1 MKNFKSGN
9 RPERRDPYKKDY
21 ENRSRREI
29 TLYDAVCDQCGKN
42 CQVPFRPSGNKPV
55 YCSDC
60 FEQRGGKE
68 GRSDR
73 NGSQRRSF
81 DREDQTRPQNNTN
94 DAATIKL
101 TEKIGV
107 LNNKLDTIISIL
119 STSEAKKI
127 EPEKKVKK
135 PKKLKSVKK

>member
-9 RPERRDPYKKDY
+9 RPERRDSYKKDY

-73 NGSQRRSF
+73 SGSQRRSF
-81 DREDQTRPQNNTN
+81 DREDQTRLQNNTN

>member
-9 RPERRDPYKKDY
+9 RPERRDSYKKDY

-73 NGSQRRSF
+73 SGSQRRSF
-81 DREDQTRPQNNTN
+81 DREDQTRLQNNTN

-119 STSEAKKI
+119 STSEPKKI
-127 EPEKKVKK
+127 ELEKKVKK

>member
-9 RPERRDPYKKDY
+9 RPERRDSYKKDY

-81 DREDQTRPQNNTN
+81 DREDQTRLQNNTN
-94 DAATIKL
+94 DAVTIKL

-119 STSEAKKI
+119 STPEPKKI